1 MSGFKQRCRVHAAK
15 PAAGTS
21 VSQPLATAVLCRAAG
36 WRPMVVGTAAANGS
50 AARGKGA

>member
-1 MSGFKQRCRVHAAK
+1 VSGFKQRYRVHAAK

-21 VSQPLATAVLCRAAG
+21 VSPRLAAAVLCRAAG
-36 WRPMVVGTAAANGS
+36 WRPVVVGKAAANGS